1 MLTFWFTVGL
11 LICSYHNQLKYFFL
25 EVGGKI
31 LINTT
36 KALAIPTSLS
46 QGKGLFLWRKLQE
59 LLLIAAITFCNMKL
73 HDGLTGFVGPGL
85 KEVLT
90 RLSISW
96 MDEWIIQGVYF
107 KRSELYKNHI
117 CKLTK
122 RIKSFLIEPSIREV
136 GLGVILKA
144 FFLNLHS
151 VILFLTLK
159 SERAK
164 ENDICNKQSR
174 KK

>member
-1 MLTFWFTVGL
+1 MHLLTFWFTVGL

-36 KALAIPTSLS
+36 KAPAIPTSLS

-144 FFLNLHS
+144 FFFLIF
-151 VILFLTLK
+151 ILLYYF
-159 SERAK
+159 
-164 ENDICNKQSR
+164 
-174 KK
+174 

>member
-1 MLTFWFTVGL
+1 MNESF
-11 LICSYHNQLKYFFL
+11 
-25 EVGGKI
+25 
-31 LINTT
+31 
-36 KALAIPTSLS
+36 
-46 QGKGLFLWRKLQE
+46 R
-59 LLLIAAITFCNMKL
+59 
-73 HDGLTGFVGPGL
+73 
-85 KEVLT
+85 
-90 RLSISW
+90 
-96 MDEWIIQGVYF
+96 VYF

-174 KK
+174 KKEQVYKTHVPNVKNW